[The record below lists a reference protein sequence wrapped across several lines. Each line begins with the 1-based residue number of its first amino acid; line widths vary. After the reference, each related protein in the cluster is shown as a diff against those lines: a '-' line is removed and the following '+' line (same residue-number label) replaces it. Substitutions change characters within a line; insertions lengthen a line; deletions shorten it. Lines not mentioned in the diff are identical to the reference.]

1 MPTLAENI
9 HGTAQARR
17 RIAIDALGRELD
29 GSNPASAASRLAN
42 LVETSQRPMLV
53 SADIDGLVSASM
65 LASVAKDWDIVAF
78 VAQSQK
84 LYIHPDFVDERPADI
99 FGIDVFSPRFD
110 NVSNHVAL
118 FGSKQIQIT
127 EVRTAF
133 TEWDEL
139 VVSSGAARLLAV
151 PSIWAGTEASYEGS
165 DRPTS
170 AKYKYPLGTAQ
181 VLLALLEAGGHAP
194 RFYDRHFLPW
204 LVANCD
210 GGVSTYSEHA
220 YNAGIWWSTLAGA
233 VGPASLTEQVY
244 ARVSGMRPHDFID
257 AVNRLDRERA
267 AQTAWL
273 DDKWNLVD
281 QSRETLGRTL
291 RWIDELTGWGD
302 PLHGGLDG
310 FPDWVEVAVLPNQ
323 KGEVYIGGPKYR
335 EITSQDPAGAAQLIS
350 DAEYAVNA
358 NFYFGGFS
366 GSRFNWVGGW

>member
-65 LASVAKDWDIVAF
+65 LASVAKDWEIVAF

-210 GGVSTYSEHA
+210 GGV
-220 YNAGIWWSTLAGA
+220 
-233 VGPASLTEQVY
+233 
-244 ARVSGMRPHDFID
+244 
-257 AVNRLDRERA
+257 
-267 AQTAWL
+267 
-273 DDKWNLVD
+273 
-281 QSRETLGRTL
+281 
-291 RWIDELTGWGD
+291 
-302 PLHGGLDG
+302 
-310 FPDWVEVAVLPNQ
+310 
-323 KGEVYIGGPKYR
+323 
-335 EITSQDPAGAAQLIS
+335 
-350 DAEYAVNA
+350 
-358 NFYFGGFS
+358 
-366 GSRFNWVGGW
+366 